1 MCHRHILVLLFVF
14 CCCAAATSAVSQQP
28 ASPFVP
34 ATTQTPYL
42 YKVSLVQAAPG
53 RLLDLIELYKLQ
65 ADLVKGAGDEAPLW
79 MRHSQGD
86 HWDLLILWPMGS
98 YSEYYQQ
105 ERSAKRE
112 ETEKA
117 AKLHTRIR
125 ENTAWREDLFAFGP
139 PLADLR
145 KAFAGGAFFHV
156 EMFVA
161 LPGMFGELYK
171 EREMENTYAK
181 ALKEPENFI
190 FVRNQ
195 GAAWD
200 IFTIGVFRDLKH
212 YAESADVPAKD
223 QEAAAKAAGFE
234 APGQIG
240 PYLRRFIRE
249 HHDTLAVAIK

>member
-1 MCHRHILVLLFVF
+1 MCHRHVWVLLFLF
-14 CCCAAATSAVSQQP
+14 CCAAATSAVSQQP
-28 ASPFVP
+28 TPSFVP

-53 RLLDLIELYKLQ
+53 RLPDLIDLYKARAAELKQ
-65 ADLVKGAGDEAPLW
+65 AGDEVPLW

-86 HWDLLILWPMGS
+86 HWDLMVLFPVGS
-98 YSEYYQQ
+98 YAEYYQPA
-105 ERSAKRE
+105 RIAKRQQAARLE
-112 ETEKA
+112 EKFKEQ
-117 AKLHTRIR
+117 I
-125 ENTAWREDLFAFGP
+125 AWQEDLFAYGP

-145 KAFAGGAFFHV
+145 KAFADGAFFHV

-161 LPGMFGELYK
+161 LPGKFADLYK
-171 EREMENTYAK
+171 EREMENAYAK

-190 FVRNQ
+190 FVRDQ

-212 YAESADVPAKD
+212 YAESADALPKD
-223 QEAAAKAAGFE
+223 QEAAAKAAGFD
-234 APGQIG
+234 APSQIG

-249 HHDTLAVAIK
+249 HHDTLAVAVK